1 MITRAGRLDIKEYL
15 QANFNRFKVGTGG
28 DSTNP
33 NASNLDAP
41 IGGLNTITTNGGSVR
56 SVGRTTLEFNVIIS
70 GSAYLGQTIKEV
82 GIFNS
87 SDEMLIRV
95 NYDGFGPLSATDEVN
110 FIITIEVD

>member
-1 MITRAGRLDIKEYL
+1 MITRAGRTDIKAYL
-15 QANFNRFKVGTGG
+15 ESTFTKYNVGSGG

-33 NASNLDAP
+33 NATDLDAP
-41 IGGLNTITTNGGSVR
+41 LNTTLKNVDSVR
-56 SVGRTTLEFNVIIS
+56 SVGQTTLEFNITIS
-70 GSAYLGQTIKEV
+70 GTDYLGQTIKEV

-87 SDEMLIRV
+87 DDEMLIRV

>member
-1 MITRAGRLDIKEYL
+1 MITRAGRTDIKDYL
-15 QANFNRFKVGTGG
+15 QSNFTKYNVGSGG

-33 NASNLDAP
+33 NASNLDSP
-41 IGGLNTITTNGGSVR
+41 LNTTLQNVNSVR
-56 SVGRTTLEFNVIIS
+56 SVGQTTLEFNITIS
-70 GSAYLGQTIKEV
+70 GSDYLGQTIKEV

-87 SDEMLIRV
+87 SNEMLIRV